1 MWLYELMGHPRGI
14 WDSVPTVT
22 LDIGATVDR
31 RYLLKRE
38 IARGGIGA
46 VFEAEHLYTKR
57 AVALKLLLPAQRNA
71 EEPRARLLR
80 EALALSAARHP
91 GIVSALDAGET
102 DDGMPYLV
110 LELLEGR
117 SLEGILAV
125 RRRLGMSE
133 VAWLGLSLCEALAA
147 AHRLGILHRDMKPS
161 NIFVARDEQGQ
172 EVVKLF
178 DFGVAR
184 VPTESRKLTQHDA
197 LLGTPEYM
205 APEQL
210 LAHDLDGRADLY
222 ALGVTL
228 YECLAGVVPFE
239 GNFGE
244 VLLKASTEPL
254 PPLQKR
260 VANLSPEFAAAI
272 ERALARD
279 RNNRYPDV
287 LAFAQALRQV
297 APDGAPGSLLGI
309 RQGPPP
315 LPVRLSMGPASQGR
329 PAFAPAPVVTGQSL
343 PIASQGASGLARR
356 PDGSQVPVPPPLP
369 TTRRRYPRAPYVTP
383 VRIYHKATLIEG
395 RSEDISVGGLLVLGP
410 QAFEHTALVQVK
422 FALPMTG
429 KVVDVEATA
438 RWVKAAGVRGAVGLE
453 FSLLPP
459 EAFEVIERYVTI
471 MGGE

>member
-1 MWLYELMGHPRGI
+1 M
-14 WDSVPTVT
+14 S
-22 LDIGATVDR
+22 LDIGTTVDR

-38 IARGGIGA
+38 IARGGVGA
-46 VFEAEHLYTKR
+46 VFEAEHIYTKR
-57 AVALKLLLPAQRNA
+57 AVALKLLLPTQRHA

-91 GIVSALDAGET
+91 GIVAALDAGET
-102 DDGMPYLV
+102 EDGMPYLV

-117 SLEGILAV
+117 TLEGILAV
-125 RRRLGMSE
+125 RRRLGTAE
-133 VAWLGLSLCEALAA
+133 VAWLGLALCDALGAV
-147 AHRLGILHRDMKPS
+147 HRLGIIHRDIKPS
-161 NIFVARDEQGQ
+161 NVFVARNEQGQ

-184 VPTESRKLTQHDA
+184 VPAENNKLTQHGS

-210 LAHDLDGRADLY
+210 LAHDLDDRADLY

-244 VLLKASTEPL
+244 VLLKVSTEPVPAL
-254 PPLQKR
+254 LHK
-260 VANLSPEFAAAI
+260 VASIPSEFAAVV
-272 ERALARD
+272 ERALSRD
-279 RNNRYPDV
+279 PNARYPDASA
-287 LAFAQALRQV
+287 LARALRAS
-297 APDGAPGSLLGI
+297 APSTTPGSLLGI

-315 LPVRLSMGPASQGR
+315 LPLRTSLGSGNAESHALVSLPVGATPSLQGVRVPLRQAEAGNSLHESPR
-329 PAFAPAPVVTGQSL
+329 PA
-343 PIASQGASGLARR
+343 
-356 PDGSQVPVPPPLP
+356 PVPPPMP
-369 TTRRRYPRAPYVTP
+369 TTRRRFPRAPYVTP
-383 VRIYHKATLIEG
+383 VRIYRGGMLLEG

-410 QAFEHTALVQVK
+410 QAFEWTSLVLVR

-429 KVVDVEATA
+429 QVIEVDATA
-438 RWVKAAGVRGAVGLE
+438 RWVKAAGIRGAVGLE
-453 FSLLPP
+453 FSSLQ
-459 EAFEVIERYVTI
+459 ADAYAVVERYVTI